1 MKTFATIGIGSLG
14 SISIQHSIFSSWDD
28 RPAGVA
34 AAEWV
39 RVSEDLGLVI
49 TCRQGNPTAERPPCA
64 EGYFVVRV
72 GGAWLRL
79 KEPAKASSPRAES
92 GAWSA
97 DPAPMR

>member
-28 RPAGVA
+28 RPAGVSA
-34 AAEWV
+34 TDWV

-49 TCRQGNPTAERPPCA
+49 TSRQRNPTAERAPCV

-72 GGAWLRL
+72 AGSWLRL
-79 KEPAKASSPRAES
+79 QEPTKSDT
-92 GAWSA
+92 SA
-97 DPAPMR
+97 VPQKC